1 MVDTSVLAKSNM
13 DREYLFFLRGYL
25 FSFLDPSACELVE
38 ADATAGENM
47 KYHIYTHAT
56 TSMVFMV
63 GNCWVIDFMSLKHL
77 QCEALKCLTTMPT
90 IRLPVWLPLSTPAP
104 PIGWAQ
110 MQISLFIH
118 HNMQTK

>member
-56 TSMVFMV
+56 TSMAFMV
-63 GNCWVIDFMSLKHL
+63 GNCWVIDFMSLEHL
-77 QCEALKCLTTMPT
+77 QCEALKCLTTSPDNKVT
-90 IRLPVWLPLSTPAP
+90 RLGASVHTSA
-104 PIGWAQ
+104 PIGWA
-110 MQISLFIH
+110 
-118 HNMQTK
+118 